1 MGWLKARV
9 GRDGE
14 ISYTAMYRDLRGRER
29 SAGTYPSRRRAEREW
44 QRAESRMDAGQ
55 VGDPKRGRQSLR
67 HYVEVEWLP
76 HHVMEATTR
85 ERYVYLINRHILPG
99 LGGYRMIDLLP
110 GHVREWVTALKD
122 TGGVKAPTIKQ
133 AKAVLDAIL
142 TTALNDQVTFLHAGK
157 GVKTPAVA
165 RRPLT
170 IIDAAQFD
178 TLLQALPDEAMR
190 LLVETGIESGLR
202 WGELTE
208 LRSRDLDLAT
218 GILTVSRTVVHLKAA
233 GADGN
238 RFAVKDYPKDK
249 QWRRLKLAD
258 HLVAN
263 LKHHITA
270 NGVDADDLL
279 FSMPDLHQPRRYT
292 RPATLPD
299 PATLG
304 LTDPNPA
311 GRCYSHG
318 TPTGYG
324 AGRCR
329 CQHCRNAVAA
339 YRAHRR
345 ATGRDHPRPPRLVDT
360 DGHISND
367 WFRANIW
374 NKALAKAGLPVRVTP
389 HGLRHAHA
397 SWLLAGGAD
406 LQIVKERLG
415 HASITL
421 QAAGADAGR
430 AGPAWHTKPAPRA
443 PLRGRQDHQ
452 TRRLPGTTRPD
463 EAHHGLRTKLRRSQL
478 CARCATHVA
487 EDRPGK
493 GFALN
498 R

>member
-1 MGWLKARV
+1 MGWLKERV
-9 GRDGE
+9 GRDGKTT
-14 ISYTAMYRDLRGRER
+14 YTAMYRDLRGRER

-55 VGDPKRGRQSLR
+55 IGDPKRGRQTLR

-85 ERYVYLINRHILPG
+85 ERYVYLINKHILPE

-110 GHVREWVTALKD
+110 GHLREWVTALKD
-122 TGGVKAPTIKQ
+122 THDVKAPTIKQ

-165 RRPLT
+165 KKPPT
-170 IIDAAQFD
+170 IISAAQYD
-178 TLLQALPDEAMR
+178 TLHEALPDDTMR
-190 LLVETGIESGLR
+190 LLVETGVESGLR

-208 LRSRDLDLAT
+208 LRPRDLDLAT

-233 GADGN
+233 TRADGY
-238 RFAVKDYPKDK
+238 RFVVKDYPKDK
-249 QWRRLKLAD
+249 QWRRLKLAT
-258 HLVAN
+258 HLVTN
-263 LKHHITA
+263 LKHHIA
-270 NGVDADDLL
+270 AHAIDADDLL
-279 FSMPDLHQPRRYT
+279 FPMPDLHQPRRYT

-304 LTDPNPA
+304 LTDPNHA
-311 GRCYSHG
+311 GRRYPHG
-318 TPTGYG
+318 TPTAYG

-329 CQHCRNAVAA
+329 CQHCRDAVAA

-345 ATGRDHPRPPRLVDT
+345 ATGKDHPRSPRLVHT

-367 WFRANIW
+367 WFRANVW
-374 NKALAKAGLPVRVTP
+374 NKALTKAKLPLHVTP

-415 HASITL
+415 HASITTTERYL
-421 QAAGADAGR
+421 HTLPGADEAALTALDNIR
-430 AGPAWHTKPAPRA
+430 GPRPAIA
-443 PLRGRQDHQ
+443 
-452 TRRLPGTTRPD
+452 
-463 EAHHGLRTKLRRSQL
+463 
-478 CARCATHVA
+478 
-487 EDRPGK
+487 
-493 GFALN
+493 
-498 R
+498 